1 MASNID
7 AAPRCN
13 RCGSNLFKTSQ
24 AAGPRPQSSSAPH
37 PSTLRLSFRSVL
49 VLLALCILGLAGE
62 AGWRQIRLNRLEA
75 ALAAERTQA
84 VADHANTVAQQRV
97 ADARLGQLER
107 DQRLRLT
114 NPALLSGALA
124 RERHRKEWA
133 LRVAHDPSLAMTVLE
148 TNLLTMERLGQDASL
163 ASQSALE
170 KVALMAA
177 PRDSRVDVEPEGDGF
192 RVRVA
197 FMMSRLSRNESGAV
211 TKFYSTAAMR
221 VEIQELSSRVMRDLY
236 DFCGSRGIKSISVT
250 CDHTLSLAPTNATP
264 EERLD
269 LLKRLPPAM
278 VRLYRVSLD
287 QSHARAI
294 ADWRQVSLG
303 TVTQLSSVE
312 YDGLTSLTIFVGSP
326 RQDTRDAVGPLQF

>member
-1 MASNID
+1 M
-7 AAPRCN
+7 
-13 RCGSNLFKTSQ
+13 
-24 AAGPRPQSSSAPH
+24 
-37 PSTLRLSFRSVL
+37 
-49 VLLALCILGLAGE
+49 LLALCILSLGGE
-62 AGWRQIRLNRLEA
+62 AGWRQMRLNRLEA

-84 VADHANTVAQQRV
+84 FAGHANAVAQQDR
-97 ADARLGQLER
+97 AHARLDQLDR

-114 NPALLSGALA
+114 NTALLSGALA

-133 LRVAHDPSLAMTVLE
+133 LRVAHDPSLARTVLE

-163 ASQSALE
+163 AAQSALE

-177 PRDSRVDVEPEGDGF
+177 PRGSRVGIEPEGDGF

-211 TKFYSTAAMR
+211 TQFHSTAAMR
-221 VEIQELSSRVMRDLY
+221 VKIQELSSRVMRDLY

-250 CDHTLSLAPTNATP
+250 CDHTLRQAVVPGNATT
-264 EERLD
+264 EERQELLD
-269 LLKRLPPAM
+269 RAPPIMA
-278 VRLYRVSLD
+278 RLYRVSLD
-287 QSHARAI
+287 RSHARAV

-312 YDGLTSLTIFVGSP
+312 YDGLTSLTITMGSP
-326 RQDTRDAVGPLQF
+326 FQDTRDAASLLQF